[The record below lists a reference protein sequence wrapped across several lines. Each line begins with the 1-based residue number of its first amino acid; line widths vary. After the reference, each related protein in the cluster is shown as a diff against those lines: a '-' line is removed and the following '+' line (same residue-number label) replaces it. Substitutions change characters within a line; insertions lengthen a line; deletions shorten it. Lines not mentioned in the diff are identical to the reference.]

1 MTLESC
7 LTNDCLPKERL
18 GDRNM
23 LDEFNEKNEKI
34 QPEPSR
40 YGYQDLERSRRI
52 SISVK
57 LAISISI
64 SILIII
70 PLSYLLGRFT
80 ASPNLPAT
88 VVPVP
93 PTQQITP
100 TADPTQAPP
109 SINPLNMPLA
119 CQRCEEPKVVAF
131 IKSYSTDSLGD
142 TSLTILFTNRTSNA
156 VDMKVDT
163 IKMIDQSGNSIP
175 LHSSDPYVPI
185 TAGQTTPMLAVLQ
198 FIPQPG
204 SKYTFSIVVEEANAF
219 TNFYQS
225 IPLTLT

>member
-1 MTLESC
+1 
-7 LTNDCLPKERL
+7 
-18 GDRNM
+18 M

-40 YGYQDLERSRRI
+40 YGYQVEKRSRRI
-52 SISVK
+52 NLSFK
-57 LAISISI
+57 LAITISF

-70 PLSYLLGRFT
+70 PFSFLLGRYT

-88 VVPVP
+88 VVPVQ
-93 PTQQITP
+93 PTEQITP
-100 TADPTQAPP
+100 TADPTQVPP
-109 SINPLNMPLA
+109 TVNALNVPLA
-119 CQRCEEPKVVAF
+119 CQRCEEPKVVAL
-131 IKSYSTDSLGD
+131 IKSYSTDSLGY
-142 TSLTILFTNRTSNA
+142 TSLIILFTNHTSNA
-156 VDMKVDT
+156 VNMKVDT

-185 TAGQTTPMLAVLQ
+185 AVGQITPMSAVLQ
-198 FIPQPG
+198 FIPQQG

-225 IPLTLT
+225 IPLTFS